1 MSEPRARFTL
11 TLAVSLAAL
20 IPLGFPSAW
29 AQEEKKPLEQQLQEQ
44 QAKNEALRQR
54 IAELEK
60 ILATDVCNNPEA
72 AALAERGAATP
83 APATVPAK
91 KE

>member
-1 MSEPRARFTL
+1 MSQRR
-11 TLAVSLAAL
+11 VSLALAIVASL
-20 IPLGFPSAW
+20 VAAITLAPATSSAE
-29 AQEEKKPLEQQLQEQ
+29 EEKKTLEQQLQEQ
-44 QAKNEALRQR
+44 QARNDALRQR

-72 AALAERGAATP
+72 AALVERGGSA
-83 APATVPAK
+83 PAK